1 MSRVK
6 KLTILLGALLLL
18 TAAGLFL
25 FQQIGAAQAEKK
37 VETLLEALYAA
48 LPEIKPGTPDD
59 RVDVSMPV
67 LEAEGVNFAAI
78 LEVPMFDCKLP
89 VSSPWSEKKLR
100 SYPCRFYGSL
110 YDGTLI
116 IGGSDQTGQLDFLER
131 IDIGHTVMVT
141 DMTGARYSYA
151 VYRVDRAGHADAEV
165 LMKEEASLV
174 LFARDSFSLEYI
186 IVRCR

>member
-1 MSRVK
+1 MKRTK
-6 KLTILLGALLLL
+6 KLVILLGALLLV
-18 TAAGLFL
+18 AAVGLFL
-25 FQQIGAAQAEKK
+25 FQQVGAVQASKRAEA
-37 VETLLEALYAA
+37 LLDALYAA
-48 LPEIKPGTPDD
+48 LPEISQGTPDD
-59 RVDVSMPV
+59 RIDVTMPV
-67 LEAEGVNFAAI
+67 LEVEGINFAAI

-116 IGGSDQTGQLDFLER
+116 IGGSDQKGQLDFLEQ
-131 IDIGHTVMVT
+131 IDIGHKVMVT

-165 LMKEEASLV
+165 LMKEASSLV